1 MSPSAADFEARVA
14 ALAGD
19 VPVALLPVRL
29 EARFVADELRVR
41 IFPDQIH
48 LDTHEP
54 ELTAY
59 ERAAGEAYWRTRFA
73 TPDPDARPRSPWVE
87 LCGAVEPSRAV
98 WVVEALTPLNLDQLD
113 GSAAPVFP
121 AAHGRDAEWSVAAR
135 AVALPRRW
143 LVVGR
148 RAGAEVLRAWTAE
161 VADRLDVSPAP
172 DLEGPGVAGDVE
184 LQDTARWMVDFD
196 EAERCGMAV
205 RIAATDVVGG
215 LEAGVDQLLVIGLDW
230 DLSPFAAAGS
240 IRRLFAHH
248 AYTDGLSAIAPGTP
262 TNVTAS
268 SRPGRAPSDE
278 RLVAALDPERRPSA
292 GAVSGTAAD
301 RLYRALGLPL
311 AAGDLLLAV
320 PGADGRPQEAEARL
334 ADALW
339 ESTLGSFLSDV
350 LRPVVPDSRNRM
362 LRDHVSEH
370 LFPGGPFAALRV
382 SRQPYGVLPV
392 VAGGYQPDPAEPVE
406 ADLLG
411 ILGKLRIFW
420 EQAV

>member
-1 MSPSAADFEARVA
+1 M
-14 ALAGD
+14 
-19 VPVALLPVRL
+19 
-29 EARFVADELRVR
+29 
-41 IFPDQIH
+41 
-48 LDTHEP
+48 
-54 ELTAY
+54 
-59 ERAAGEAYWRTRFA
+59 
-73 TPDPDARPRSPWVE
+73 E

-121 AAHGRDAEWSVAAR
+121 AAPGRDAEWSVAAR

-268 SRPGRAPSDE
+268 SRPGRPRPTSGSSWRWTPSGVPPPAPSPGPPPTGSTAPSGC
-278 RLVAALDPERRPSA
+278 RSPPATCCRRSPER
-292 GAVSGTAAD
+292 T
-301 RLYRALGLPL
+301 
-311 AAGDLLLAV
+311 
-320 PGADGRPQEAEARL
+320 DGRRRPRPAWPTPCGRAPSGRSSATSSAR
-334 ADALW
+334 
-339 ESTLGSFLSDV
+339 SSPT
-350 LRPVVPDSRNRM
+350 
-362 LRDHVSEH
+362 
-370 LFPGGPFAALRV
+370 
-382 SRQPYGVLPV
+382 
-392 VAGGYQPDPAEPVE
+392 AGTGC
-406 ADLLG
+406 
-411 ILGKLRIFW
+411 
-420 EQAV
+420 